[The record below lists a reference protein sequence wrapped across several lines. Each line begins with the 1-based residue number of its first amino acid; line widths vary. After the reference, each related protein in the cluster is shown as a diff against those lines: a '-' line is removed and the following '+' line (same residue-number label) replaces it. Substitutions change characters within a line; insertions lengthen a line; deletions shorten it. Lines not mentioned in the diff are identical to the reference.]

1 MKVIPAQDGATK
13 LCHAK
18 PGDAVRLIDKDGNRS
33 TEVYL
38 VAFMEK
44 KGCLAARDC
53 ASNGLYS
60 DDRPLF
66 VVNIETGESKSM
78 PHLSSRV
85 IILRGAAVVEN
96 AID

>member
-1 MKVIPAQDGATK
+1 MRVIADQDSATK

-18 PGDAVRLIDKDGNRS
+18 PGDAVRIIDKNGNRS
-33 TEVYL
+33 AEVYL

-44 KGCLAARDC
+44 KGCSAAREC

-66 VVNIETGESKSM
+66 LVDTGTGQAVTM

-85 IILRGAAVVEN
+85 LILRAAAIVEN
-96 AID
+96 AIE